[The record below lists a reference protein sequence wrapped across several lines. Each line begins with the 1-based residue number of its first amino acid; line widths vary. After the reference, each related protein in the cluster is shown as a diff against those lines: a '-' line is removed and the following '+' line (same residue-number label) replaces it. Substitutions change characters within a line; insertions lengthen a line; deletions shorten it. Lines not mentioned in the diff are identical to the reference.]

1 MSAFPPFSEKHF
13 HLLECF
19 VAPMGQYSCE
29 TFFIILALFS
39 KFRTTAPDRRT
50 RDQIPPEYISSHN
63 YYLGATTTKQENKAY
78 SLLSLIPFLYRDGKK
93 IN

>member
-1 MSAFPPFSEKHF
+1 MR
-13 HLLECF
+13 
-19 VAPMGQYSCE
+19 
-29 TFFIILALFS
+29 LFS
-39 KFRTTAPDRRT
+39 SFWHYFLNLAQLLLIVAREIKSL
-50 RDQIPPEYISSHN
+50 EYISSHN

>member
-19 VAPMGQYSCE
+19 VAPTEQYSCE

-39 KFRTTAPDRRT
+39 KFA
-50 RDQIPPEYISSHN
+50 QLLLIVGQEIKSPEYISSQN
-63 YYLGATTTKQENKAY
+63 YYLGAPTTKPENKAY
-78 SLLSLIPFLYRDGKK
+78 SLLSLILFLYRDGKK